1 MRAHTKLEWGYSLS
15 SVIKLFSGV
24 VQGSGIGP
32 LLFLSYINELA
43 EILKRAEVIIKLF
56 ADDVKLY
63 AEIVNDFDAAK
74 LQYALN
80 LLSEWAQIWQLGY
93 LYQLINVAY

>member
-1 MRAHTKLEWGYSLS
+1 MWKLARVVASISQCAHTPSLS
-15 SVIKLFSGV
+15 SVIKLLSGV
-24 VQGSGIGP
+24 VQGSVIVP

-56 ADDVKLY
+56 ADVKLY
-63 AEIVNDFDAAK
+63 AEIVNDCDAAK

-80 LLSEWAQIWQLGY
+80 LLSEWAVIC
-93 LYQLINVAY
+93 IN

>member
-1 MRAHTKLEWGYSLS
+1 MRAHTNLEWGIPCRL
-15 SVIKLFSGV
+15 VIKLLSGV

-43 EILKRAEVIIKLF
+43 EILKRTEVIIKLF

-63 AEIVNDFDAAK
+63 AEIVNDCDAAK
-74 LQYALN
+74 LQYAFKFT
-80 LLSEWAQIWQLGY
+80 E
-93 LYQLINVAY
+93 

>member
-1 MRAHTKLEWGYSLS
+1 MVASISQCAHTPNSVEYSLS
-15 SVIKLFSGV
+15 SVIKLLSGV

-56 ADDVKLY
+56 GDDVKLY
-63 AEIVNDFDAAK
+63 AEIVNDCDAAK

-80 LLSEWAQIWQLGY
+80 LLSE
-93 LYQLINVAY
+93 